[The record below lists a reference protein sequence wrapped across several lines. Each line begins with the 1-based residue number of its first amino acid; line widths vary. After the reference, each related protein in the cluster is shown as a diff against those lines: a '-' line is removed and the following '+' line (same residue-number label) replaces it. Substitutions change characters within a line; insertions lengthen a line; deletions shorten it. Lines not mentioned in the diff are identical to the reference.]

1 MPNEDNLENA
11 LDILKNYIIGLSFS
25 DKDGEQFD
33 PEEAVYFL
41 RKSLERNVTSDPSIT
56 NHIKFL
62 IGKICLENNIEHNT
76 TQNNVKLI
84 EESAENGCFIVA
96 MAWSHCFSH

>member
-62 IGKICLENNIEHNT
+62 IGK
-76 TQNNVKLI
+76 KLLALI
-84 EESAENGCFIVA
+84 IYVMFVLLKDMELMVNLLMVL
-96 MAWSHCFSH
+96 